1 MEKRWGRGRRRRW
14 GVGLGVPAVLAVL
27 AVLPSCSTV
36 PAPLIERHLGYTDAL
51 AAGAAFPEPAWEG
64 VPPEGCRA
72 STGVARSGGLL
83 FALHCSGAGRARSSH
98 EAYVGMRL
106 KNGWTV
112 KDTHVSVLQR
122 ASGQF
127 DLEEPPRGSDSARLA
142 ARLSADPGGEVLIE
156 VDVTVQGPKGTDCYR

>member
-1 MEKRWGRGRRRRW
+1 MEESGARGGWRHWGGSI
-14 GVGLGVPAVLAVL
+14 LAVL
-27 AVLPSCSTV
+27 AVFSGCSTV
-36 PAPLIERHLGYTDAL
+36 PAPLVERHLGYTEAA
-51 AAGAAFPEPAWEG
+51 AAGATFPEPAWEG
-64 VPPEGCRA
+64 APPDGCRA

-83 FALHCSGAGRARSSH
+83 FALHCSGPGRARSSH

-106 KNGWTV
+106 RNGWTV

-122 ASGQF
+122 ASGRF
-127 DLEEPPRGSDSARLA
+127 DLEEPRRGSDSARLA